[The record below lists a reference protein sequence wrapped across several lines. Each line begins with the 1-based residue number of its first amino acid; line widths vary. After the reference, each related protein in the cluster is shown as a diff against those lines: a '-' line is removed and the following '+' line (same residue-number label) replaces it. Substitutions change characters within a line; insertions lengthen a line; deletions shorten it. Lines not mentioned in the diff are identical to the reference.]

1 MDEGSEDEEEGEE
14 ALGTPTSDPG
24 PPSPESVPTLLDL
37 RYEEAGEGTLPPPIP
52 GGGRTGR
59 LGIHGA
65 RSSPRTP
72 APWVRSTARISVM
85 PRFPG
90 LEYSGRK
97 FAVREILQVLV
108 LAEMEEF

>member
-24 PPSPESVPTLLDL
+24 PASPESVPTLLDL
-37 RYEEAGEGTLPPPIP
+37 RDEGAGEGTLPPPIP
-52 GGGRTGR
+52 DGDRTGR

-72 APWVRSTARISVM
+72 A
-85 PRFPG
+85 
-90 LEYSGRK
+90 
-97 FAVREILQVLV
+97 Q
-108 LAEMEEF
+108 